1 MILVAQAT
9 FYRSIRWNTIRNG
22 SAQRKRWFN
31 KKITYPVYYDI
42 IRFFRQ
48 VKVSQSFFISLTIL
62 VVARFEKTRR

>member
-1 MILVAQAT
+1 MEVHNVRDALL
-9 FYRSIRWNTIRNG
+9 NL
-22 SAQRKRWFN
+22 
-31 KKITYPVYYDI
+31 TYPVHHDI